1 MPASSGTPCSR
12 LGPAP
17 DVSRGA
23 PKRWR
28 NVAGVV
34 TSMVPRGDG
43 FTITP
48 PRGTIEVTTPA
59 TFLHRFGAPRETSGA
74 GTPKRWRNVADP
86 SLLQGVPEEAGMGG
100 LYAGNATVIARQDA
114 MGAVLV

>member
-74 GTPKRWRNVADP
+74 DP